1 MQGSNGKRR
10 FAVLAPGFAALW
22 AALVLAVVFSAWPAE
37 AAPFAYVAD
46 ESRPAVWVID
56 TATNT
61 VVTTVPL
68 EGPPGG
74 IAVAPDGKHVYVTL
88 TFLSIVSVIDTATNT
103 VVATVPVGSLPQ
115 PPPQG
120 IAVTADGT
128 RAYVANLNTSSV
140 SVIDT
145 ASNTMVATVP
155 VGAGPVGVA
164 VTADGKH
171 AEVTNQSSNDVS
183 VIDTASNTVVATVP
197 VGVRPIGVAVTPD
210 GKHAYVTNHGPP
222 FIIPGTVS
230 VIDTATNNVVGTVT
244 VGVFPGGIAIT
255 PDGKHAYVTNAISS
269 NVSVIDTA
277 TNTVVATVPVGFGP
291 DSVALTPDG
300 ADAYV
305 ANYSSGTISVI
316 DTAKNTVVAT
326 ISEGIGGPVA
336 VGIVPPPTGVLF
348 SAFSAKLEMHLG
360 KSPNTDHFN
369 LNASFVLGS
378 VSNGINPPAEP
389 VTLKVGTFTTT
400 IPPGSFKIADDQDDQ
415 DDQEE
420 GVRMKRFGP
429 FKFHGVI
436 DGVDLRVL
444 IRPTGTKRYALEA
457 EARHA
462 DLTGTK
468 NPVPVTLTIGG
479 DSGTVLVKAHIDQ
492 KLAGRDD
499 D

>member
-1 MQGSNGKRR
+1 MASRHSNRSR
-10 FAVLAPGFAALW
+10 AFWTRGFAALW
-22 AALVLAVVFSAWPAE
+22 AALVLTVIFSAWPAE

-61 VVTTVPL
+61 VVATVPL
-68 EGPPGG
+68 EVPPGG

-103 VVATVPVGSLPQ
+103 VVATVPAGSLPQ

-145 ASNTMVATVP
+145 ATNTMVATVP

-164 VTADGKH
+164 VTPDGKH
-171 AEVTNQSSNDVS
+171 ADVTNQSSNNVS
-183 VIDTASNTVVATVP
+183 VIDTASNTVVATVT

-222 FIIPGTVS
+222 FSIPGTVS
-230 VIDTATNNVVGTVT
+230 VIDTATNTVVATVT

-255 PDGKHAYVTNAISS
+255 PDGKHAYVTNAISD
-269 NVSVIDTA
+269 NVSVIDTS
-277 TNTVVATVPVGFGP
+277 TNTVVATVPVGSIPVG
-291 DSVALTPDG
+291 VAVTPDG

-316 DTAKNTVVAT
+316 DTASNTVVAT
-326 ISEGIGGPVA
+326 ISEGNGPVA
-336 VGIVPPPTGVLF
+336 VGIIPPPTGVLF
-348 SAFSAKLEMHLG
+348 SAFSAKLEIHFG
-360 KSPNTDHFN
+360 DEPNTDHFN
-369 LNASFVLGS
+369 LNASFTLGS
-378 VSNGINPPAEP
+378 ASNGIDPPTEP

-400 IPPGSFKIADDQDDQ
+400 IPRGSFKVDDDQDDQ
-415 DDQEE
+415 NDQEE
-420 GVRMKRFGP
+420 GVGMKRFGP
-429 FKFHGVI
+429 FRVHGVI

-444 IRPTGTKRYALEA
+444 IRPTGAKRYALEA

-468 NPVPVTLTIGG
+468 NPVQVTLTIGG
-479 DSGTVLVKAHIDQ
+479 DSGTTLVKAHIGQ
-492 KLAGRDD
+492 KLAGRDGD
-499 D
+499 